1 MAESNFDTR
10 IDYYPT
16 HEHKGIKY
24 RRGHVLP
31 FGATMVP
38 NGVNFSIYS
47 SAAFSC
53 TLVLFE
59 KGADQ
64 PYTEIPFPEEFRIGN
79 TYSMIVFDL
88 DFETLE
94 YGYRMDGPFNPEAGH
109 RFDKTKILSDPYAK
123 AIGGR
128 DEWMAPPN
136 WENVYPHRSRLVFE
150 DFDWENDKPL
160 ETPIEDLIV
169 YEAHVRSFTKH
180 ESSKVKYKGTFAGI
194 REKIPYLLELGVNCL
209 ELMPIYEFDEYEH
222 SKTNPET
229 GEMLINYWGYSTL
242 NFFAPKSGY
251 AATGKYG
258 MQVDELKTLIK
269 DLHANGIEVMLDVV
283 FNHTAEGDHRGP
295 TISFKGIDNNTY
307 YMLTPEGY
315 YYNFSGTGNTLNCNH
330 PVVRNM
336 VLDCLRYW
344 ASEYHIDGFR
354 FDLAAILGR
363 AQDGSPL
370 NNPPLLESLAHD
382 PVLAKCK
389 LIAEAWDAGGLYQVG
404 SFPAYGRWAE
414 WNGKYRDTIRRFLK
428 GEEGLIGEMS
438 QRLQGSPD
446 LYSTRGTA
454 AGINFI
460 TCHDGFTLMDTFS
473 YNEKHNEANGENN
486 NDGNNDNF
494 SWNCG
499 WEGET
504 DDEGINIL
512 RHRQI
517 KNALTL
523 LMVSQ
528 GIPMILMGDE
538 MGRTK
543 YGNNN
548 TYCHDNDLNWLNWDL
563 IEKNAD
569 IYYFA
574 KHIINFRRNHPVLRN
589 RDHFRNSDYMG
600 TGYSDIS
607 FHGTQAW
614 NADWS
619 ESSRVLAYMLDGV
632 HAKNGF
638 TTDDTVYVAIN
649 MHWEALPFELPHLP
663 EGKSWHVSVNT
674 DMPSPYDF
682 HQHTKEPVMED
693 QYSCILGPRSV
704 VILLGKKPNL
714 TKKKTNLK
722 TNKKSKK

>member
-1 MAESNFDTR
+1 MAESNFDTK

-16 HEHKGIKY
+16 HEYQGIKY

-47 SAAFSC
+47 SAAYSC

-64 PYTEIPFPEEFRIGN
+64 PYAEIIFPEEFRIGN

-88 DFETLE
+88 DVESLE
-94 YGYRMDGPFNPEAGH
+94 YGYRMDGPFNPNAGH

-128 DEWMAPPN
+128 DKWLAPPDWN
-136 WENVYPHRSRLVFE
+136 NIYPHRSRLVFE
-150 DFDWENDKPL
+150 DFDWETDMPL
-160 ETPIEDLIV
+160 ETPIEDLVI
-169 YEAHVRSFTKH
+169 YEAHVRGFTKH
-180 ESSKVKYKGTFAGI
+180 ESSGIKNKGTFAGI
-194 REKIPYLLELGVNCL
+194 REKIPYLNDLGINCL
-209 ELMPIYEFDEYEH
+209 ELMPIFEFDEYEN
-222 SKTNPET
+222 SKSNPET
-229 GEMLINYWGYSTL
+229 GELLINYWGYSTL
-242 NFFAPKSGY
+242 NFFSPKSGY
-251 AATGKYG
+251 AAMGKYG

-269 DLHANGIEVMLDVV
+269 DLHKNGIEVLLDVV

-307 YMLTPEGY
+307 YMLTPEGCY
-315 YYNFSGTGNTLNCNH
+315 FNFSGTGNTLNCNH
-330 PVVRNM
+330 PVVRSM

-414 WNGKYRDTIRRFLK
+414 WNGKYRDTVRRFLK
-428 GEEGLIGEMS
+428 GDESMIGDLS
-438 QRLQGSPD
+438 QRMQGSPD

-460 TCHDGFTLMDTFS
+460 TCHDGFTLYDLFL

-499 WEGET
+499 CEGET
-504 DDEGINIL
+504 DDSGIKTL

-517 KNALTL
+517 KNALSI

-548 TYCHDNDLNWLNWDL
+548 TYCHDNYLNWLDWNL
-563 IEKNAD
+563 IDKNFD
-569 IYYFA
+569 IYHFA
-574 KHIINFRRNHPVLRN
+574 RHMINFRRNHPALRN
-589 RDHFRNSDYMG
+589 RDHFRNCDYKG
-600 TGYSDIS
+600 TGYPDIS

-614 NADWS
+614 KADWS
-619 ESSRVLAYMLDGV
+619 KSSRVLAILLDGG
-632 HAKNGF
+632 HAKNGYAI
-638 TTDDTVYVAIN
+638 DDTIYIAIN
-649 MHWEALPFELPHLP
+649 MHWEAIPFEIPQLS
-663 EGKSWHVSVNT
+663 ETKNWYVSVNT
-674 DMPSPYDF
+674 DMPSPLDF
-682 HQHTKEPVMED
+682 HELNKEPIIEN
-693 QYSCILGPRSV
+693 QHSFILGPRSV
-704 VILLGKKPNL
+704 VILLGK
-714 TKKKTNLK
+714 
-722 TNKKSKK
+722 